1 MNSRA
6 MAEACRAAGQSHKE
20 LGEFDL
26 AINQYNEAVDLQADN
41 PYNYLERGHCYRDRY
56 YRENKKPSYLR
67 SAIEDFNRAKELF
80 ATSPE

>member
-1 MNSRA
+1 MNSRR

-20 LGEFDL
+20 LGEFDI
-26 AINQYNEAVDLQADN
+26 AIEKYDEAISLEKDN

-56 YRENKKPSYLR
+56 YREDKKSSYLR
-67 SAIEDFNRAKELF
+67 SAIENFNKAKELF